1 MGVGGALDLSLLLP
15 IYRVL
20 PRSRDGYERL
30 ANPISFYAK
39 LTPTNVRK
47 FPFFHNNALKISISC
62 SYKNNIRGREF
73 SVELT
78 GLSSSNH
85 INRFQKRKEKI
96 E

>member
-39 LTPTNVRK
+39 LRPISEN
-47 FPFFHNNALKISISC
+47 FPFSVIMRDNALKI
-62 SYKNNIRGREF
+62 F
-73 SVELT
+73 V
-78 GLSSSNH
+78 
-85 INRFQKRKEKI
+85 FV
-96 E
+96 